1 MRRIILF
8 ALVLALTVTP
18 CHALTLFQTDYDGD
32 GYTTERVAFD
42 YPSVTCGDSSP
53 DKGS

>member
-18 CHALTLFQTDYDGD
+18 CHAPHCPNAQKKV
-32 GYTTERVAFD
+32 EV
-42 YPSVTCGDSSP
+42 S
-53 DKGS
+53 